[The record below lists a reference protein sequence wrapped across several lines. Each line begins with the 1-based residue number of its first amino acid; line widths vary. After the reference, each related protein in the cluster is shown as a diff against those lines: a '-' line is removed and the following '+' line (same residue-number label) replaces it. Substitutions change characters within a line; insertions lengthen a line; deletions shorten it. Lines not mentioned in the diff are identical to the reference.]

1 MKKNLNSI
9 LKAAVVIA
17 VALAMI
23 VPASAMNSN
32 TNTISGKKYTND
44 TTTMNREVI
53 FQDSFETYE
62 DFIVDNFPP
71 WTTYDGDGG
80 STWGMEGYDWPNA
93 YYIGSFIIF
102 KQTLITPTLGA

>member
-32 TNTISGKKYTND
+32 TNTISGKKYSNES
-44 TTTMNREVI
+44 TTMNREII

-62 DFIVDNFPP
+62 DFIVDDFAP
-71 WTTYDGDGG
+71 WTTFDGDGG
-80 STWGMEGYDWPNA
+80 ETWVINGYHLA
-93 YYIGSFIIF
+93 
-102 KQTLITPTLGA
+102 